1 MRNRMR
7 TRTLIR
13 TIWTA
18 TARWPTPPATAP
30 RVRGAPAASR
40 CAARHPDKRTGP
52 HAANPGRPER
62 PRRRRCRP
70 AGRGA
75 NPNLAEPLHALDA
88 ASNGGAH
95 RRRRGC
101 ECPPGRPA
109 DRRQLADRRRH
120 RSGQG
125 GRGWQRCL
133 GDALAVGR
141 GRRRQSRRGGRHTPL
156 MWAAQSGHAGAIERL
171 LSRGARRSARTRP
184 ASRHPAGRLQRPCR
198 GSGAAAEAL
207 GKQRRE
213 AAGGQRRHAG
223 RGWRRRQAAGAG
235 RGSAHSQPDG
245 DGSGRS
251 GGEPEQQSGWRSGL
265 AKVGPLC
272 QTAAEFPL
280 SPPAAPPVVSGTMT
294 RLISSQTVLPHGFL
308 QSLDIRRD
316 TLRYLSQGHFGCVYQ
331 AQRADGHYV
340 VLKVVSAPFRP
351 NQPDQASSVSEANR
365 REVELMQAMRHR
377 NIVQFYTAQLVP
389 GSLVICMEYI
399 HGENLRLYRQRL
411 GSLAESL
418 IVNYLS
424 QICHGLNYVHSQNVC
439 HRDVKCENIMLQL
452 STGLV
457 KIIDF
462 GLSKKI
468 HATEVYHSGVGT
480 LLWMAPEVL
489 LFAEDPTRRRR
500 RYDPKAADVYSLGCS
515 LHELCT
521 GVPPLYS
528 EEGPGFLKCLYHAK
542 RTDEP
547 LPEDALL
554 RCGMSQSLRS
564 FYAACVAKNPL
575 ARPTLPQLLA
585 HPLIVGAAY

>member
-1 MRNRMR
+1 WWR
-7 TRTLIR
+7 TR
-13 TIWTA
+13 A
-18 TARWPTPPATAP
+18 TNL
-30 RVRGAPAASR
+30 VGAVWSR
-40 CAARHPDKRTGP
+40 QRSGPLLSGQQAEFLAAR
-52 HAANPGRPER
+52 AAAAF
-62 PRRRRCRP
+62 RRCSP
-70 AGRGA
+70 
-75 NPNLAEPLHALDA
+75 
-88 ASNGGAH
+88 
-95 RRRRGC
+95 
-101 ECPPGRPA
+101 
-109 DRRQLADRRRH
+109 
-120 RSGQG
+120 
-125 GRGWQRCL
+125 
-133 GDALAVGR
+133 
-141 GRRRQSRRGGRHTPL
+141 
-156 MWAAQSGHAGAIERL
+156 
-171 LSRGARRSARTRP
+171 
-184 ASRHPAGRLQRPCR
+184 
-198 GSGAAAEAL
+198 
-207 GKQRRE
+207 
-213 AAGGQRRHAG
+213 
-223 RGWRRRQAAGAG
+223 
-235 RGSAHSQPDG
+235 
-245 DGSGRS
+245 
-251 GGEPEQQSGWRSGL
+251 
-265 AKVGPLC
+265 
-272 QTAAEFPL
+272 
-280 SPPAAPPVVSGTMT
+280 PPAALPVVSGTMKPDYQQCADGGCHKPGHPPRHPSVPEPRSF
-294 RLISSQTVLPHGFL
+294 RLRLP
-308 QSLDIRRD
+308 S
-316 TLRYLSQGHFGCVYQ
+316 
-331 AQRADGHYV
+331 QRADGHYV

-547 LPEDALL
+547 LP
-554 RCGMSQSLRS
+554 RTPCC
-564 FYAACVAKNPL
+564 AAA
-575 ARPTLPQLLA
+575 
-585 HPLIVGAAY
+585 